1 MTQEK
6 IFKPIP
12 NFEDYE
18 VNEDGVVRKI
28 SNEKVIKQTL
38 DRDGYL
44 TCYCNG
50 KKRFVH
56 RLVAQA
62 WIPNPYNFKYVLRL
76 DENRSNNNVY
86 NLMWSKDQNGKLKC
100 FESLIPEPT
109 EEELREMF
117 EDDQSKEDKK
127 PEPKPELKQEPIPES
142 KPETIE
148 KPTVVDNNFV
158 PIPNIKG
165 YEINK
170 LGVIRDIKTKYEP
183 HLNYGYGDRFRVNI
197 QNKDYYVHQVVART
211 FIPNPYNCKQ
221 IRHKDGNKHNNSV
234 NNLEWIVSKKEM
246 VKHHRLELD
255 KSPILNTRS
264 ESSSPD
270 EFKQIP
276 MFKLRNYECNS
287 KGIIRRTDDKFIY
300 KQNVNTDGSLYVV
313 IEGHKYT
320 VHNLVAE
327 TWIKTDRSYKYVRH
341 IDGNKYNNDVTNLV
355 CTNLT
360 EKEFRDSL
368 NK

>member
-117 EDDQSKEDKK
+117 EDDQSKEDKN
-127 PEPKPELKQEPIPES
+127 Q
-142 KPETIE
+142 
-148 KPTVVDNNFV
+148 N
-158 PIPNIKG
+158 
-165 YEINK
+165 
-170 LGVIRDIKTKYEP
+170 
-183 HLNYGYGDRFRVNI
+183 LN
-197 QNKDYYVHQVVART
+197 QN
-211 FIPNPYNCKQ
+211 
-221 IRHKDGNKHNNSV
+221 
-234 NNLEWIVSKKEM
+234 
-246 VKHHRLELD
+246 
-255 KSPILNTRS
+255 
-264 ESSSPD
+264 
-270 EFKQIP
+270 
-276 MFKLRNYECNS
+276 
-287 KGIIRRTDDKFIY
+287 
-300 KQNVNTDGSLYVV
+300 
-313 IEGHKYT
+313 
-320 VHNLVAE
+320 
-327 TWIKTDRSYKYVRH
+327 
-341 IDGNKYNNDVTNLV
+341 
-355 CTNLT
+355 
-360 EKEFRDSL
+360 
-368 NK
+368 